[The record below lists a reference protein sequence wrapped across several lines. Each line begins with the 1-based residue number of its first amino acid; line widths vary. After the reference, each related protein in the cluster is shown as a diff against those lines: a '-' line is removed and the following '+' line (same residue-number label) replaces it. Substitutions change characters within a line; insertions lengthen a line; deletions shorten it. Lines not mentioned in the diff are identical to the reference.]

1 VLQIKIYSIL
11 LADEVVKRAEPKV
24 VGAEM
29 RNKPWVLYCSA
40 RSIPLCEAVY
50 VPGLMVYMT

>member
-11 LADEVVKRAEPKV
+11 HAEVVKRAEPKV

-29 RNKPWVLYCSA
+29 RNKPWVLYCA
-40 RSIPLCEAVY
+40 RSPLRSEAVCA
-50 VPGLMVYMT
+50 GAHAMVYMT